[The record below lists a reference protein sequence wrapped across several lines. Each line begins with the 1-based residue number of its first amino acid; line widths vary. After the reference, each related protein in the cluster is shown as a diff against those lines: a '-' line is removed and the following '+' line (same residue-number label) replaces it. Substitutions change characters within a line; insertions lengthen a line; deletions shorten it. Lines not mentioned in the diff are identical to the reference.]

1 MSTMLVTILRLRSR
15 TAAMLMRTFSL
26 LMPNSML
33 REKNEAT
40 LALWMMFLLGR
51 HAMFG
56 HEPPTHLRSTT
67 TARCPFCAKA
77 PARTLPPA
85 PPPSTTRSYSSG
97 EVDVFIDM
105 ALFLLSCEEPYRN
118 DLRPARTSSERSC

>member
-1 MSTMLVTILRLRSR
+1 
-15 TAAMLMRTFSL
+15 
-26 LMPNSML
+26 
-33 REKNEAT
+33 
-40 LALWMMFLLGR
+40 MMFLLGR

-85 PPPSTTRSYSSG
+85 PLPSTSRSYSSV
-97 EVDVFIDM
+97 EVDVFI
-105 ALFLLSCEEPYRN
+105 LLSVFSFEVVSVLELFQSLS
-118 DLRPARTSSERSC
+118 DLKPARTSSERSCGCSQAAKWPPFSCLL